1 MSLNLAKSRIQKQ
14 IFVAFVHQHC
24 KTWSKLKMSAYKPQ
38 NDYSI
43 FVFTLKKKPV
53 RSVCLPSILST
64 SSCNWFGHQP
74 SFLQYF
80 KSSTQAFA
88 NELSI

>member
-1 MSLNLAKSRIQKQ
+1 MSLNSVKSRIQKY

-43 FVFTLKKKPV
+43 FVFTLKKKEVFVYHVFYLLRLVTGLVINPV
-53 RSVCLPSILST
+53 SHSI
-64 SSCNWFGHQP
+64 
-74 SFLQYF
+74 
-80 KSSTQAFA
+80 
-88 NELSI
+88 

>member
-1 MSLNLAKSRIQKQ
+1 MSLNLVKSRIQKQ

-43 FVFTLKKKPV
+43 FVFTLKKKKVFVYYGFYLLRLVTGLVINPV
-53 RSVCLPSILST
+53 SHSI
-64 SSCNWFGHQP
+64 
-74 SFLQYF
+74 
-80 KSSTQAFA
+80 
-88 NELSI
+88 

>member
-1 MSLNLAKSRIQKQ
+1 MSLNLVKSRIQKY

-43 FVFTLKKKPV
+43 FVFTLKKKELFVYNGFYLLRLVTGLVINPV
-53 RSVCLPSILST
+53 SHSI
-64 SSCNWFGHQP
+64 
-74 SFLQYF
+74 
-80 KSSTQAFA
+80 
-88 NELSI
+88 

>member
-1 MSLNLAKSRIQKQ
+1 MSLNLVKSRIQKY

-43 FVFTLKKKPV
+43 FVFTLKKKK
-53 RSVCLPSILST
+53 CLFTMDFICFVL
-64 SSCNWFGHQP
+64 
-74 SFLQYF
+74 
-80 KSSTQAFA
+80 
-88 NELSI
+88 

>member
-1 MSLNLAKSRIQKQ
+1 MSLNSVKSRIQKQ

-43 FVFTLKKKPV
+43 FEFTLKKKELFVYNGFYLLRLVTGLVINPV
-53 RSVCLPSILST
+53 SHSI
-64 SSCNWFGHQP
+64 
-74 SFLQYF
+74 
-80 KSSTQAFA
+80 
-88 NELSI
+88 

>member
-1 MSLNLAKSRIQKQ
+1 MSLSSAKSRIQKQ
-14 IFVAFVHQHC
+14 IFVAFVYQHC

-43 FVFTLKKKPV
+43 FVFTLKKKK
-53 RSVCLPSILST
+53 SVCLPSILSA
-64 SSCNWFGHQP
+64 SSCNWFSHQP
-74 SFLQYF
+74 SFSQYL
-80 KSSTQAFA
+80 KSSKQAFA

>member
-1 MSLNLAKSRIQKQ
+1 MSLNLVKSRIPKY

-43 FVFTLKKKPV
+43 FVFTLKKKK
-53 RSVCLPSILST
+53 SVCLPWILSA
-64 SSCNWFGHQP
+64 SSCNWFSHQP
-74 SFLQYF
+74 SFSVFKKLQT
-80 KSSTQAFA
+80 S
-88 NELSI
+88 LC

>member
-1 MSLNLAKSRIQKQ
+1 MSLNSAKSRIQKL

-43 FVFTLKKKPV
+43 FVFALKKKEVFVYHRFYLLRLVTGLVINPV
-53 RSVCLPSILST
+53 SHSI
-64 SSCNWFGHQP
+64 
-74 SFLQYF
+74 
-80 KSSTQAFA
+80 
-88 NELSI
+88 

>member
-1 MSLNLAKSRIQKQ
+1 MSLNLVKSRIQKY

-43 FVFTLKKKPV
+43 FVFTLKKKKVFVYHGFYLLRLVINPV
-53 RSVCLPSILST
+53 SQYLK
-64 SSCNWFGHQP
+64 SC
-74 SFLQYF
+74 
-80 KSSTQAFA
+80 KQAFA

>member
-1 MSLNLAKSRIQKQ
+1 MSLNLVKSRIQKY

-43 FVFTLKKKPV
+43 FVFTLKKKKVFVYHGFYLLRLVTGLVINPV
-53 RSVCLPSILST
+53 SQYLK
-64 SSCNWFGHQP
+64 SC
-74 SFLQYF
+74 
-80 KSSTQAFA
+80 KQAFA
-88 NELSI
+88 SELSI